1 MDFFVEKKMKNKAS
15 RYAVGMSLVLAL
27 MLAFGCAKQRS
38 DAEVASDVQSRIN
51 SDFNVQN
58 KAITVTADKGV
69 VTLSGTVNS
78 EMERATAGNDAGQV
92 EGVKT
97 VINNLQLA
105 SAAMP
110 PSGETLAEAPRQ
122 EDPAPVARSQRATS
136 TRGRNTTYRT
146 PVQQT
151 RPAAS
156 ASNTGVGS
164 NAVAPAAP
172 ARPATVTI
180 PDGTAVAIRLVDP
193 LSSETAKEDDTFR
206 ASLDAPIVVDD
217 RVAIP
222 AGAEV
227 EGRVVT
233 AKSAARFKGSSHLAV
248 ELTKITAGGRSY
260 NISST
265 QWEKEG
271 AGRGKR
277 TAGTIGGGAALGAII
292 GGLAGGGKGAAIGAG
307 AGAAAGTGVQAV
319 TKGQKVELPSE
330 TRLEFRL
337 QSPVTVVATST
348 PKRAPVE

>member
-1 MDFFVEKKMKNKAS
+1 MDYFVERNMKNKTS
-15 RYAVGMSLVLAL
+15 LYVVTMSLLLAL
-27 MLAFGCAKQRS
+27 TLAMGCAKQRS
-38 DAEVASDVQSRIN
+38 DADIASDVQSRIN
-51 SDFNVQN
+51 SDSNIQN
-58 KAITVTADKGV
+58 KAITVTADRGV
-69 VTLSGTVNS
+69 VTLAGSVNS
-78 EMERATAGNDAGQV
+78 EMERAAAGNDAGMV
-92 EGVKT
+92 DGVKT
-97 VINNLQLA
+97 VVNNLQVA

-110 PSGETLAEAPRQ
+110 PAEPVAEAPQQ
-122 EDPAPVARSQRATS
+122 EAPVASSQRATS
-136 TRGRNTTYRT
+136 TRGRNTSYRT
-146 PVQQT
+146 
-151 RPAAS
+151 RAPAAS
-156 ASNTGVGS
+156 TPAATNTGIGS
-164 NAVAPAAP
+164 NNVAPAPVQP

-193 LSSETAKEDDTFR
+193 LSSETAKEDDIFR
-206 ASLDAPIVVDD
+206 ASLDTPIVVND
-217 RVAIP
+217 RVVIP

-227 EGRVVT
+227 EGRVVA

-248 ELTKITAGGRSY
+248 ELTKISAGGRSY

-265 QWEKEG
+265 QWEKQG

-348 PKRAPVE
+348 PKRTPVE

>member
-1 MDFFVEKKMKNKAS
+1 MDYFVERNMKNKTS
-15 RYAVGMSLVLAL
+15 LYAVTMSLLLAL
-27 MLAFGCAKQRS
+27 TLAMGCAKQRS
-38 DAEVASDVQSRIN
+38 DADIASDVQSRIN
-51 SDFNVQN
+51 SDSNIQN
-58 KAITVTADKGV
+58 KAITVTADRGV
-69 VTLSGTVNS
+69 VTLAGSVNS
-78 EMERATAGNDAGQV
+78 EMERAAAGNDAGMV
-92 EGVKT
+92 DGVKT
-97 VINNLQLA
+97 VVNNLQVA

-110 PSGETLAEAPRQ
+110 PAEPVAEAPRQ
-122 EDPAPVARSQRATS
+122 EAPVASSQRATS
-136 TRGRNTTYRT
+136 TRGRNSSYRT
-146 PVQQT
+146 SAPVARAST
-151 RPAAS
+151 PAAT
-156 ASNTGVGS
+156 NTGIGS
-164 NAVAPAAP
+164 NNVASTPAQP

-206 ASLDAPIVVDD
+206 ASLDTPIVVND
-217 RVAIP
+217 RVVIP

-227 EGRVVT
+227 EGRVVA

-248 ELTKITAGGRSY
+248 ELTKISAGGRSY

-265 QWEKEG
+265 QWEKQG

-348 PKRAPVE
+348 PKRTPVE

>member
-1 MDFFVEKKMKNKAS
+1 MDYFVERTMKNKAS
-15 RYAVGMSLVLAL
+15 LYVAMSLLLAL
-27 MLAFGCAKQRS
+27 TLAMGCASQRS
-38 DAEVASDVQSRIN
+38 DADIASDVQSRIN
-51 SDFNVQN
+51 SDSNIQN

-69 VTLSGTVNS
+69 VTLAGSVNS
-78 EMERATAGNDAGQV
+78 EMERAAAGNDAGMV
-92 EGVKT
+92 DGVKT
-97 VINNLQLA
+97 VINNLQVA
-105 SAAMP
+105 SAVP
-110 PSGETLAEAPRQ
+110 EPVAEAPQQ
-122 EDPAPVARSQRATS
+122 EAPAPVARSQRATT
-136 TRGRNTTYRT
+136 TRGNNTSYRT
-146 PVQQT
+146 RP
-151 RPAAS
+151 PAARAS
-156 ASNTGVGS
+156 APAAANTGIGS
-164 NAVAPAAP
+164 SNNVAPAPAQP

-180 PDGTAVAIRLVDP
+180 PDGTAIAIRLIDP

-206 ASLDAPIVVDD
+206 ASLDSPIVVDD
-217 RVAIP
+217 RVVVP

-227 EGRVVT
+227 EGRVVA

-248 ELTKITAGGRSY
+248 ELTKISAGGRSY

-265 QWEKEG
+265 QWEKQG

-348 PKRAPVE
+348 PKRTPVE